1 MLFLHRDSGTAQ
13 PPPAAPAI
21 GSAVSE
27 KLKCLTVSILWQMND
42 LEIQFIIYN
51 NMIDNIDITIDTSFE
66 SVLVYNWDL
75 ADIQLAN
82 NVMSVI

>member
-1 MLFLHRDSGTAQ
+1 
-13 PPPAAPAI
+13 
-21 GSAVSE
+21 
-27 KLKCLTVSILWQMND
+27 MND